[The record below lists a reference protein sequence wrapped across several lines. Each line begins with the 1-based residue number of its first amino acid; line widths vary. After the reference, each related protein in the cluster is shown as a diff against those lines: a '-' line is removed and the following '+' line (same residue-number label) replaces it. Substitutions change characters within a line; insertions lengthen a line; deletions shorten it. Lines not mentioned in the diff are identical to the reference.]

1 MLAIVIQKSPMIDWH
16 AFAPEVV
23 IIIGALTILI
33 ADLFLKKRS
42 SWKTSNIAALTFL
55 VALIPVI
62 TLAIDGTNRSMFGGS
77 YIVDNQALAFKA
89 FFLVGAYI
97 SVLLSGDYIR
107 EGDYFQAEFWFLL
120 TMSVLGMS
128 TLSSSR
134 DLISLFVSI
143 ETVTIPTFV
152 LASWRKRD
160 LKSNEAGIKYYLIGV
175 MSSAI
180 MLYGM
185 SFVVGFV
192 GSTKFVD
199 IQKYFYG
206 NNIPILA
213 HLAVIFT
220 VIGFAFK
227 ISSVPFHQWTPDV
240 YEGAPTPVTAFLSVL
255 SKGAGFVGILAL
267 GQYAFLNEREIWM
280 PILSVMVVASLII
293 GNFAA
298 LKQTNIVR
306 MLAYSSI
313 AQGGFILLPIAL
325 LGYGDNSKTSTLGTN
340 EFFNSAV
347 QSTYIYLAIYL
358 FANLGAFAS
367 IIAIS
372 RRINS
377 GDIAKYNGLG
387 RREPFLSLMLTIFL
401 FSLAGVPPLAGWF
414 AKFVM
419 FKAAL
424 EINSVASITLAIVAA
439 VTSVVAFTY
448 YAGIIKRM
456 WLEDP
461 AELDLFDQ
469 PETSEGSLLL
479 ADKKSTVVITPA
491 LRVAIVLCAGV
502 TILLG
507 FFPGIIA
514 RVGELI
520 VLVK

>member
-1 MLAIVIQKSPMIDWH
+1 MLAVNSPAIDWH

-23 IIIGALTILI
+23 IAIGAIVILI

-55 VALIPVI
+55 AALIPVV
-62 TLAIDGTNRSMFGGS
+62 TLALDGANRSMFGGA

-89 FFLVGAYI
+89 FFLIGAYI
-97 SVLLSGDYIR
+97 SVLLAGDYIR

-120 TMSVLGMS
+120 TMSVLGMTS
-128 TLSSSR
+128 IASAR
-134 DLISLFVSI
+134 DFISLFVAL

-152 LASWRKRD
+152 MAAWRKRD
-160 LKSNEAGIKYYLIGV
+160 VKSNEAGIKYYLIGV

-180 MLYGM
+180 MLYGI
-185 SFVVGFV
+185 SFIVGFA
-192 GSTKFVD
+192 GSTKFSDV
-199 IQKYFYG
+199 QAYFAG
-206 NNIPILA
+206 NNIPTLA

-227 ISSVPFHQWTPDV
+227 ISAVPFHQWAPDA

-255 SKGAGFVGILAL
+255 SKGAGFVGLLAI
-267 GQYAFLNEREIWM
+267 GQYAFLNENKYWM
-280 PILSVMVVASLII
+280 PILLVMVVGSLVV
-293 GNFAA
+293 GNFTA

-313 AQGGFILLPIAL
+313 AQGGFILLPVAL
-325 LGYGDNSKTSTLGTN
+325 LGVQKSGQLDA
-340 EFFNSAV
+340 AV

-367 IIAIS
+367 VIAIS
-372 RRINS
+372 RRLKS
-377 GDIAKYNGLG
+377 GETSAYNGLG
-387 RREPFLSLMLTIFL
+387 KREPFLAVTLSIFL

-424 EINSVASITLAIVAA
+424 EVNSVASVTLAAVAA
-439 VTSVVAFTY
+439 VSSVVAFTY

-456 WLEDP
+456 WLEEP
-461 AELDLFDQ
+461 AELAVAE
-469 PETSEGSLLL
+469 ETQASGGLLV
-479 ADKKSTVVITPA
+479 AKRSSVVITPA
-491 LRVAIVLCAGV
+491 LRVAIILCSTV
-502 TILLG
+502 TIVLG
-507 FFPGIIA
+507 VYPGAISKI
-514 RVGELI
+514 GELI
-520 VLVK
+520 TSIS

>member
-1 MLAIVIQKSPMIDWH
+1 MLAVNSPAIDWH

-23 IIIGALTILI
+23 IAIGAIVILI

-55 VALIPVI
+55 AALIPVV
-62 TLAIDGTNRSMFGGS
+62 TLALDGANRSMFGGA

-89 FFLVGAYI
+89 FFLIGAYI
-97 SVLLSGDYIR
+97 SVLLAGDYIR

-120 TMSVLGMS
+120 TMSVLGMTS
-128 TLSSSR
+128 IASAR
-134 DLISLFVSI
+134 DFISLFVAL

-152 LASWRKRD
+152 MAAWRKRD
-160 LKSNEAGIKYYLIGV
+160 VKSNEAGIKYYLIGV

-180 MLYGM
+180 MLYGI
-185 SFVVGFV
+185 SFIVGFA
-192 GSTKFVD
+192 GSTKFSDV
-199 IQKYFYG
+199 QAYFAG
-206 NNIPILA
+206 NNIPTLA

-227 ISSVPFHQWTPDV
+227 ISAVPFHQWAPDA

-255 SKGAGFVGILAL
+255 SKGAGFVGLLAI
-267 GQYAFLNEREIWM
+267 GQYAFLNENKYWM
-280 PILSVMVVASLII
+280 PILLVMVVGSLVV
-293 GNFAA
+293 GNFTA

-313 AQGGFILLPIAL
+313 AQGGFILLPVAL
-325 LGYGDNSKTSTLGTN
+325 LGVQKSGQLDA
-340 EFFNSAV
+340 AV

-367 IIAIS
+367 VIAIS
-372 RRINS
+372 RRLKS
-377 GDIAKYNGLG
+377 GETSAYNGLG
-387 RREPFLSLMLTIFL
+387 KREPFLAVTLSIFL

-424 EINSVASITLAIVAA
+424 EVNSVASVTLATVAA
-439 VTSVVAFTY
+439 VSSVVAFTY

-456 WLEDP
+456 WLEEP
-461 AELDLFDQ
+461 AELAVAE
-469 PETSEGSLLL
+469 ETQASGGLLV
-479 ADKKSTVVITPA
+479 AKRSSVVITPA
-491 LRVAIVLCAGV
+491 LRVAIILCSTV
-502 TILLG
+502 TIILG
-507 FFPGIIA
+507 VYPGAISKI
-514 RVGELI
+514 GELI
-520 VLVK
+520 TSIS

>member
-1 MLAIVIQKSPMIDWH
+1 MLAVNSPAIDWH

-23 IIIGALTILI
+23 IAIGAIVILI

-55 VALIPVI
+55 AALIPVV
-62 TLAIDGTNRSMFGGS
+62 TLALDGANRSMFGGA

-89 FFLVGAYI
+89 FFLIGAYI
-97 SVLLSGDYIR
+97 SVLLAGDYIR

-120 TMSVLGMS
+120 TMSVLGMTS
-128 TLSSSR
+128 IASAR
-134 DLISLFVSI
+134 DFISLFVAL

-152 LASWRKRD
+152 MAAWRKRD
-160 LKSNEAGIKYYLIGV
+160 VKSNEAGIKYYLIGV

-180 MLYGM
+180 MLYGI
-185 SFVVGFV
+185 SFIVGFA
-192 GSTKFVD
+192 GSTKFSDV
-199 IQKYFYG
+199 QTYFAG
-206 NNIPILA
+206 NNIPTLA

-227 ISSVPFHQWTPDV
+227 ISAVPFHQWAPDA

-255 SKGAGFVGILAL
+255 SKGAGFVGLLAI
-267 GQYAFLNEREIWM
+267 GQYAFLNENKYWM
-280 PILSVMVVASLII
+280 PILLVMVVGSLVV
-293 GNFAA
+293 GNFTA

-313 AQGGFILLPIAL
+313 AQGGFILLPVAL
-325 LGYGDNSKTSTLGTN
+325 LGVQKSGQLDA
-340 EFFNSAV
+340 AV

-367 IIAIS
+367 VIAIS
-372 RRINS
+372 RRIKS
-377 GDIAKYNGLG
+377 GETSMYNGLG
-387 RREPFLSLMLTIFL
+387 RREPFLAVTLSIFL

-424 EINSVASITLAIVAA
+424 EVNSVASVTLAAVAA
-439 VTSVVAFTY
+439 VSSVVAFTY

-456 WLEDP
+456 WLEEP
-461 AELDLFDQ
+461 AELAVAE
-469 PETSEGSLLL
+469 ETQASGGLLV
-479 ADKKSTVVITPA
+479 AKRSSVVITPA
-491 LRVAIVLCAGV
+491 LRVAIILCSTV
-502 TILLG
+502 TIVLG
-507 FFPGIIA
+507 VYPGAISKI
-514 RVGELI
+514 GELI
-520 VLVK
+520 TSIS

>member
-1 MLAIVIQKSPMIDWH
+1 
-16 AFAPEVV
+16 
-23 IIIGALTILI
+23 
-33 ADLFLKKRS
+33 
-42 SWKTSNIAALTFL
+42 
-55 VALIPVI
+55 
-62 TLAIDGTNRSMFGGS
+62 
-77 YIVDNQALAFKA
+77 
-89 FFLVGAYI
+89 
-97 SVLLSGDYIR
+97 
-107 EGDYFQAEFWFLL
+107 
-120 TMSVLGMS
+120 
-128 TLSSSR
+128 
-134 DLISLFVSI
+134 
-143 ETVTIPTFV
+143 
-152 LASWRKRD
+152 
-160 LKSNEAGIKYYLIGV
+160 
-175 MSSAI
+175 

-206 NNIPILA
+206 NNIPVLA

-255 SKGAGFVGILAL
+255 SKSAGFAGILAL

-280 PILSVMVVASLII
+280 PVLSIMVIASLII

-372 RRINS
+372 RRFKS
-377 GDIAKYNGLG
+377 GNIAKYNGLG
-387 RREPFLSLMLTIFL
+387 RRESFLSLMLTIFL